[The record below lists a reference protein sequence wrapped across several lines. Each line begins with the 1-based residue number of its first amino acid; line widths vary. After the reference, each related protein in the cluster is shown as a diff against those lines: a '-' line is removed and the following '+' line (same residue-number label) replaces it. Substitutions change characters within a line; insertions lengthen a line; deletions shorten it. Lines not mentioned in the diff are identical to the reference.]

1 MTISSELRCEIA
13 DLINA
18 YALAIDDGELERW
31 PDFFANDCLYKIIA
45 KENFE
50 SGLPLGLLLCDSKG
64 MLQDRMEAFSKL
76 NVFGPR
82 SWRHMLGAVQAFK
95 SDDEIRARS
104 SFVIFETLAGEDTHI
119 LCAGEYRDIIIYED
133 DTLKFRERLCVYD
146 TTMIPNSI
154 VRPI

>member
-1 MTISSELRCEIA
+1 MTFSSELRCEIA

-95 SDDEIRARS
+95 SDDEIRART

-119 LCAGEYRDIIIYED
+119 LCAGEYRDIIIREE

>member
-1 MTISSELRCEIA
+1 MMISSELRDEIA

-18 YALAIDDGELERW
+18 YAFAIDDGELERW
-31 PDFFANDCLYKIIA
+31 PGFFAKDCLYKIIA

-50 SGLPLGLLLCDSKG
+50 SGLPLGLLLCDSQG
-64 MLQDRMEAFSKL
+64 MLQDRKEAFSKL

-82 SWRHMLGAVQAFK
+82 SWRHMLGAVQASK
-95 SDDEIRARS
+95 SDDEMRART
-104 SFVIFETLAGEDTHI
+104 SFVIFETLASEDTHI
-119 LCAGEYRDIIIYED
+119 LCAGEYRDILTREND
-133 DTLKFRERLCVYD
+133 ELKFRERLCVYD

>member
-1 MTISSELRCEIA
+1 MTFSSELRCEIA

-18 YALAIDDGELERW
+18 YALAIDDGELEHW

-95 SDDEIRARS
+95 SDEEIRART

-119 LCAGEYRDIIIYED
+119 LCAGEYRDIIIREE

>member
-18 YALAIDDGELERW
+18 YALAIDDGELEHW

-95 SDDEIRARS
+95 SDDEIRART

-119 LCAGEYRDIIIYED
+119 LCAGEYRDIIIREE

>member
-1 MTISSELRCEIA
+1 MTISSELRSEIA

-31 PDFFANDCLYKIIA
+31 PKFFSNDCLYKIIA
-45 KENFE
+45 KENFD

-82 SWRHMLGAVQAFK
+82 SWRHMMGAVQALH
-95 SDDEIRARS
+95 SDDEIKART

-119 LCAGEYRDIIIYED
+119 LCAGEYRDIIICED

>member
-1 MTISSELRCEIA
+1 MTISPERRSEVT

-31 PDFFANDCLYKIIA
+31 PGFFAADCVYKIVS
-45 KENFE
+45 KENFD
-50 SGLPLGLLLCDSKG
+50 SGLPLALLLCDSQG
-64 MLQDRMEAFSKL
+64 MLADRMEAFSKL

-82 SWRHMLGAVQAFK
+82 SWRHMLGAVHATG
-95 SDDEIRARS
+95 SEDEISARTN
-104 SFVIFETLAGEDTHI
+104 FVIFETLAGKDTHI
-119 LCAGEYRDIIIYED
+119 LCAGEYRDVIVSEKD
-133 DTLKFRERLCVYD
+133 ALKFRERLCVYD

>member
-1 MTISSELRCEIA
+1 MISSVLRDEIA

-31 PDFFANDCLYKIIA
+31 PEFFANDCLYKIIA

-50 SGLPLGLLLCDSKG
+50 SGLPLGLLLCDSQG
-64 MLQDRMEAFSKL
+64 MLQDRKEAFSKL

-82 SWRHMLGAVQAFK
+82 SWRHMLGAVQAAK
-95 SDDEIRARS
+95 SDDQIRART

-119 LCAGEYRDIIIYED
+119 LCAGEYRDILIREND
-133 DTLKFRERLCVYD
+133 KLKFRERLCVYD

>member
-1 MTISSELRCEIA
+1 MMVSSELRDEIA

-31 PDFFANDCLYKIIA
+31 PEFFANDCLYKIIA

-95 SDDEIRARS
+95 FDDEISART

-119 LCAGEYRDIIIYED
+119 LCAGEYRDIIIREE

>member
-1 MTISSELRCEIA
+1 MMISSELRDEIA

-31 PDFFANDCLYKIIA
+31 PEFFANDCLYKIIA

-50 SGLPLGLLLCDSKG
+50 SGLPLGLLLCDSQG
-64 MLQDRMEAFSKL
+64 MLQDRKEAFSKL
-76 NVFGPR
+76 NVFAPR
-82 SWRHMLGAVQAFK
+82 SWRHMLGAVQASK
-95 SDDEIRARS
+95 SDDEIRART

-119 LCAGEYRDIIIYED
+119 LCAGEYRDILTREND
-133 DTLKFRERLCVYD
+133 KLKFRERLCVYD

>member
-1 MTISSELRCEIA
+1 MTISSELRTEIA

-31 PDFFANDCLYKIIA
+31 PKFFSNDCLYKIIA
-45 KENFE
+45 KENFD

-82 SWRHMLGAVQAFK
+82 SWRHMLGAVQAFHA
-95 SDDEIRARS
+95 DDEIRART

>member
-1 MTISSELRCEIA
+1 MISSVLRDEIA

-31 PDFFANDCLYKIIA
+31 PEFFANDCLYKIIA

-50 SGLPLGLLLCDSKG
+50 SGLPLGLLLCDSQG
-64 MLQDRMEAFSKL
+64 MLQDRKEAFSKL

-82 SWRHMLGAVQAFK
+82 SWRHMLGAVRASK
-95 SDDEIRARS
+95 SDDEIRART

-119 LCAGEYRDIIIYED
+119 LCAGEYRDILIREND
-133 DTLKFRERLCVYD
+133 KLKFRERLCVYD
-146 TTMIPNSI
+146 TSMIPNSI